1 MKMHDLN
8 IVSPQDHI
16 DFENY
21 FNLRWEILRKPIGK
35 SIESLKDKYEDSSY
49 HLIGVIDNKIIACGR
64 LHFNNAYEAQIR
76 YMAIDEN
83 FQRKGIGVKIIEL
96 LEAEAKKKR
105 INKIILNARN
115 HVIEFYEKSGYK
127 AVRKYEDSDTGIP
140 HTTMEKIL

>member
-1 MKMHDLN
+1 MNNILFKTPSSSEEFKNYDL
-8 IVSPQDHI
+8 
-16 DFENY
+16 F
-21 FNLRWEILRKPIGK
+21 RWEILSKPIGK
-35 SIESLKDKYEDSSY
+35 SIDSLKDEYEDSSY

-127 AVRKYEDSDTGIP
+127 AVRKYEGSDTGIP
-140 HTTMEKIL
+140 NTTMEKIL

>member
-1 MKMHDLN
+1 MNNILFKTPSNSEEFKNYDL
-8 IVSPQDHI
+8 
-16 DFENY
+16 F
-21 FNLRWEILRKPIGK
+21 RWEILRKPIGK

-76 YMAIDEN
+76 HMAIDDN
-83 FQRKGIGVKIIEL
+83 FQKKVIGVKIIEL

-105 INKIILNARN
+105 INKIVLNARN

-127 AVRKYEDSDTGIP
+127 AVRKYEGSDTGIP

>member
-1 MKMHDLN
+1 MNNILFKTPSSPEEFKNYDL
-8 IVSPQDHI
+8 
-16 DFENY
+16 F
-21 FNLRWEILRKPIGK
+21 RWEILRKPIGN
-35 SIESLKDKYEDSSY
+35 SIESLKDEYEDSSY

-83 FQRKGIGVKIIEL
+83 FQRKGIGVKIIKL
-96 LEAEAKKKR
+96 LEAEAKKRR
-105 INKIILNARN
+105 INKIVLNARN

-127 AVRKYEDSDTGIP
+127 AVRKYEGSDTGIP

>member
-1 MKMHDLN
+1 MNNILFKTPSNSEEFKNYDL
-8 IVSPQDHI
+8 
-16 DFENY
+16 F
-21 FNLRWEILRKPIGK
+21 RWEIIRKPIGK
-35 SIESLKDKYEDSSY
+35 SIESLKDEYEDSSY

>member
-1 MKMHDLN
+1 MNNILFKSPSSSEEFKEYDL
-8 IVSPQDHI
+8 
-16 DFENY
+16 F
-21 FNLRWEILRKPIGK
+21 RWEILRKPIGK
-35 SIESLKDKYEDSSY
+35 SIESLKDEYEDSSY

-64 LHFNNAYEAQIR
+64 LHFNSDNEAQIR

-96 LEAEAKKKR
+96 LEAEAKKKQ

-115 HVIEFYEKSGYK
+115 YVVEFYAKSGYK
-127 AVRKYEDSDTGIP
+127 AVRKYESSDTGIP

>member
-1 MKMHDLN
+1 MNNILFKTPSNSEEFKNYDL
-8 IVSPQDHI
+8 
-16 DFENY
+16 F
-21 FNLRWEILRKPIGK
+21 RWEILRKPIGK

-49 HLIGVIDNKIIACGR
+49 HLIGVIDSKIIACGR

-76 YMAIDEN
+76 YMAIDEHY
-83 FQRKGIGVKIIEL
+83 QRKGIGVKVIEL

-105 INKIILNARN
+105 INKIVLNARN

-127 AVRKYEDSDTGIP
+127 AVRKYEGSDTGIP